1 MIQFVSVLGW
11 VALAQA
17 LGGFSP
23 APFWAM
29 GKSKRESGKDP
40 KKTKKDDGKKKRKD
54 KKKKNKK
61 TSSSSSDGSSS
72 SEHITPAEVEE
83 ARKIGQTFGLTPD
96 LHEKRFCGKKAFEVP
111 NIRHQW

>member
-40 KKTKKDDGKKKRKD
+40 KKTKKEDIIIIVRWFLLLRA
-54 KKKKNKK
+54 
-61 TSSSSSDGSSS
+61 
-72 SEHITPAEVEE
+72 HHP
-83 ARKIGQTFGLTPD
+83 
-96 LHEKRFCGKKAFEVP
+96 C
-111 NIRHQW
+111 